1 VQTEGAAINTE
12 REQIEADRAALA
24 REQSEFTSQREAAL
38 RERDAKAERL
48 QQAIDSHSGRVAEWK
63 QRAVDFSESNRIGPA
78 ADRERRALDREQAE
92 INAAGTD
99 LEAKSAAFTREN
111 ASLVASLNKRA
122 EAVNARIGE
131 IEGRRNKY
139 NERAEALSD
148 PAPALRPRVRRPP
161 LPRGRREGDPA
172 RPVKAGEQQRG
183 TSVETPG
190 CPVERGQGGGACQQQ
205 APGDTSA
212 TGPPRRLDRAATR
225 PARRIAALLLRRRE
239 IRAVPLGGLRRQAD
253 ALAEGRVR
261 MDRAA
266 DVDRIRPI
274 SIASAISPMRSP
286 ACVPTMPPPTMR
298 CVSSSNSSL
307 VKPSSRR
314 WRSPGPRRSTGTGP
328 C

>member
-1 VQTEGAAINTE
+1 MNPLHSTARLAALSIAMACAVASAQTNAPRPSADGKTLSLGGSGSGTGKMMSRDELRSCLKLQQAVQTEGAAINTE

-48 QQAIDSHSGRVAEWK
+48 QQAIDSHSRRVAEWK

-99 LEAKSAAFTREN
+99 LEAKRAAFTREN

-148 PAPALRPRVRRPP
+148 QRQRFARECADRRY
-161 LPRGRREGDPA
+161 LEEDE
-172 RPVKAGEQQRG
+172 KAIQRG
-183 TSVETPG
+183 
-190 CPVERGQGGGACQQQ
+190 Q
-205 APGDTSA
+205 
-212 TGPPRRLDRAATR
+212 
-225 PARRIAALLLRRRE
+225 
-239 IRAVPLGGLRRQAD
+239 
-253 ALAEGRVR
+253 
-261 MDRAA
+261 
-266 DVDRIRPI
+266 
-274 SIASAISPMRSP
+274 
-286 ACVPTMPPPTMR
+286 
-298 CVSSSNSSL
+298 
-307 VKPSSRR
+307 
-314 WRSPGPRRSTGTGP
+314 
-328 C
+328 